1 MKKSKSLI
9 LKAVIFSVIVVGV
22 LLIASCGKMSPTSV
36 DQPAQD
42 QNDPPDYYG
51 NQAVESKWGRIFYWT
66 VVDKVYGMVDQG
78 GGTMTFD
85 DFDYDCSVTFPEGA
99 VDGWISFTAELTG
112 YNTWSGVIY
121 MFQFGPEGTV
131 FNVPVEIVMDAA
143 ALTDGDPDCELGGA
157 DLWYWDPVRRR
168 WLLIDYDMNI
178 DDGLLSFQL
187 EHFSR
192 YAIGGRLK

>member
-36 DQPAQD
+36 DQSAQD
-42 QNDPPDYYG
+42 QNGSPDYYG
-51 NQAVESKWGRIFYWT
+51 NQAVESKWGRIFYWN

-85 DFDYDCSVTFPEGA
+85 NFDYDCSVTFPEGA

-131 FNVPVEIVMDAA
+131 FNIPVEIVMDAA
-143 ALTDGDPDCELGGA
+143 ALTDGDPDCELEGA

-168 WLLIDYDMNI
+168 WFLIDYDMNV